1 MTYEDIQMLVNIYNT
16 LLSVHTCGEDSFTMT
31 DSMRALYKF
40 IDNKQKE
47 YIEKQKENKEV

>member
-16 LLSVHTCGEDSFTMT
+16 LLIVHTCGEDSFTMT
-31 DSMRALYKF
+31 DSMRALYRF

-47 YIEKQKENKEV
+47 YMEKQKDNKEV

>member
-31 DSMRALYKF
+31 DSMRTLYKF
-40 IDNKQKE
+40 IDSKQKE
-47 YIEKQKENKEV
+47 YIEKQKENKEA